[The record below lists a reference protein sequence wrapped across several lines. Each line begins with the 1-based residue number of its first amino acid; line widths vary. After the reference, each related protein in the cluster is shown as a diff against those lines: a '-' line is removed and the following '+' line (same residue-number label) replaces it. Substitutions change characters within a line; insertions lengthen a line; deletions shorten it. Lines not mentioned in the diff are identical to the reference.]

1 MRCLSCGFDTT
12 DLRAALPLVVTLL
25 QCEGRVSYQALQYE
39 FGLDTA
45 LLEALRAELVF
56 KGLARD
62 EQGQG
67 LVWQDAAHL
76 LAPPAGATPQQLVA
90 SPPVSL
96 APLRMKTAGPILP
109 TPQEPT
115 VAPTLLRAI
124 QTPTAERRQLTVM
137 FCDVVGSTA
146 LSGQL
151 DPEDLREVI
160 RAYQETAA
168 GVIQQYEGHIAQYL
182 GDGLLV
188 YFGYPQAH
196 EGDAQRA
203 VHTGLGIVSALE
215 ALNSRLQTDYSVGLA
230 VRIGIHTGPVVVGQM
245 GGGGRH
251 EQLALGETPNIAAR
265 LEGLAGPDTI
275 VISAATAKLVQ
286 NVFALEEMGLQ
297 ILKGIAEPLLISS
310 VLGPLEEQPDGED
323 TTPERAIFLVGRDEE
338 VGLLHRRWEQSK
350 EGIGQVVLISGE
362 AGIGKSSLLETIRN
376 EVKHTGATS
385 ITFRCSPYHQ
395 NSALY
400 PVIEHLQRLLGWQ
413 PKESP
418 ATKLDKLEQLLQAYS
433 LPEAEM
439 VPLFA
444 ALLSLPVPAERYPP
458 LNLSPQKQR
467 QQTHDLLVTWLIEE
481 AERQPVQVTW
491 EDLHWA
497 DPSTLDFLGLVIEQ
511 SPTVRMLNVLTYRPE
526 FRPPWVMRSHIT
538 PLTLNRLE
546 RLQVEALVTHHTA
559 GKVLPAEV
567 MQHVVSKTD
576 GVPLFVEEL
585 TKTVL
590 ESDVLR
596 QVDGCYEL
604 LGPLSTLTIPSTLQD
619 SLMARLDRHPEVKE
633 VAQLGAVLGRE
644 FTYETLKVLIP
655 LEDTTLQ
662 DRLTQL
668 VEAELLFQRGRPPRA
683 KYIFKHA
690 LIQDVAY
697 ASLLKSTRQHYHQQI
712 AELFEH
718 QFPDIVETQ
727 PEVLAHHYTEAG
739 LAEQAIPYWQQA
751 GQRAVARSANVEAI
765 SHVTKG
771 LDVLQTLPVSV
782 ERTQQELA
790 LHIALGV
797 PLQTTKGWG
806 DPELEKAYGRA
817 RELCQQQEETPQLPF
832 VLFGLWSFYLVRAD
846 YKTALELGEQLF
858 SLAKRQHDMALLIQ
872 AHHTLGA
879 TLLLLGELASARE
892 HFDQVIALYDPQQH
906 GSLAFQYG
914 GYDPGM
920 FCRADA
926 AFALWLCGYP
936 DQALRRSQEAL
947 SLARELPQPFT
958 LAFAVQWAAMLRQLR
973 GEHQQTLEGA
983 EAAITLSKEQEF
995 PYFLGWGT
1003 ILQGW
1008 VGADRGDEKE
1018 ATDQIRQGV
1027 ALYRST
1033 GSELWLTY
1041 ILALQAEACGK
1052 VGQTEDGLATIAEAL
1067 ALIDTNAERLYEAEL
1082 YRLKGELV
1090 LQSGAQSPESEAE
1103 ACFQQAIDIARRQ
1116 SAKSLEL
1123 RAVMSLCRLRQ
1134 QQGKRDE
1141 ARHMLAEISAWFT
1154 EGFDTKDLQEANALL
1169 EGLER

>member
-1 MRCLSCGFDTT
+1 MKTNG
-12 DLRAALPLVVTLL
+12 PLVP
-25 QCEGRVSYQALQYE
+25 
-39 FGLDTA
+39 
-45 LLEALRAELVF
+45 
-56 KGLARD
+56 
-62 EQGQG
+62 
-67 LVWQDAAHL
+67 
-76 LAPPAGATPQQLVA
+76 APEEPISAPGAMRTPA
-90 SPPVSL
+90 
-96 APLRMKTAGPILP
+96 
-109 TPQEPT
+109 
-115 VAPTLLRAI
+115 
-124 QTPTAERRQLTVM
+124 AERRQLTVM

-168 GVIQQYEGHIAQYL
+168 GVIQHYDGHIAQYL

-215 ALNSRLQTDYSVGLA
+215 ALNSQLQTDYSVGLA

-265 LEGLAGPDTI
+265 LEGLAEPDTI
-275 VISAATAKLVQ
+275 VISAATARLVQ
-286 NVFALEEMGLQ
+286 NAFALEDMGLQ
-297 ILKGIAEPLLISS
+297 ILKGIAEPLRVSS

-323 TTPERAIFLVGRDEE
+323 TTPKRAIFLVGRDEE

-350 EGIGQVVLISGE
+350 EGIGQVVLISGGGE

-418 ATKLDKLEQLLQAYS
+418 TTKLDKLEQLLQSHS
-433 LPEAEM
+433 LPEAET

-444 ALLSLPVPAERYPP
+444 ALLSLPLSAERYPP

-467 QQTHDLLVTWLIEE
+467 QQTHDLLVAWLIEE

-511 SPTVRMLNVLTYRPE
+511 APTVCMLNVLTYRPE

-546 RLQVEALVTHHTA
+546 RLQVEALVTHHTG

-585 TKTVL
+585 TKTLL

-596 QVDGCYEL
+596 QVDGRYEL

-644 FTYETLKVLIP
+644 FAYATLKALTP
-655 LEDTTLQ
+655 LEDSTLQ
-662 DRLTQL
+662 DRLAQL
-668 VEAELLFQRGRPPRA
+668 VETELLFQRGRPPQAR
-683 KYIFKHA
+683 YIFKHA
-690 LIQDVAY
+690 LIQDIAY
-697 ASLLKSTRQHYHQQI
+697 TSLLKSTRQHYHQQI
-712 AELFEH
+712 VELFEH
-718 QFPDIVETQ
+718 EFPDIVETQ
-727 PEVLAHHYTEAG
+727 PEVLAHHYAEAG

-751 GQRAVARSANVEAI
+751 GQRAVARSANVEAL
-765 SHVTKG
+765 SHLTKG
-771 LDVLQTLPVSV
+771 LDMLQALPISV
-782 ERTQQELA
+782 ERTQQELV

-797 PLQTTKGWG
+797 PLQATKGWG
-806 DPELEKAYGRA
+806 APEVEKAYSRA
-817 RELCQQQEETPQLPF
+817 RELCHQQEETPQLPL
-832 VLFGLWSFYLVRAD
+832 VLFGLWGFYLVRAD
-846 YKTALELGEQLF
+846 YKTALELGEQLLR
-858 SLAKRQHDMALLIQ
+858 LAQRQHDMALLIQ

-879 TLLLLGELASARE
+879 TLLLLGEFISAQE
-892 HFDQVIALYDPQQH
+892 HFDQVNARYDPQQH
-906 GSLAFQYG
+906 SSLAFQYG

-926 AFALWLCGYP
+926 AVALWLCGYP
-936 DQALRRSQEAL
+936 DQALRASQEAL
-947 SLARELPQPFT
+947 TLAQELPQPFT
-958 LAFAVQWAAMLRQLR
+958 LAFAVTWAAMLRQLR
-973 GEHQQTLEGA
+973 GERQQTLEGA
-983 EAAITLSKEQEF
+983 QATIILSKEQEF

-1008 VGADRGDEKE
+1008 VGADQGDGKE

-1033 GSELWLTY
+1033 GSELWGCDP
-1041 ILALQAEACGK
+1041 QK
-1052 VGQTEDGLATIAEAL
+1052 
-1067 ALIDTNAERLYEAEL
+1067 
-1082 YRLKGELV
+1082 
-1090 LQSGAQSPESEAE
+1090 
-1103 ACFQQAIDIARRQ
+1103 
-1116 SAKSLEL
+1116 
-1123 RAVMSLCRLRQ
+1123 
-1134 QQGKRDE
+1134 
-1141 ARHMLAEISAWFT
+1141 
-1154 EGFDTKDLQEANALL
+1154 
-1169 EGLER
+1169 